1 MEIVVDTEK
10 YVSFRYYKAS
20 PVEASLSLKELG

>member
-1 MEIVVDTEK
+1 MEIVFDTVK